1 MFFSVDEDE
10 TRWKELEEKNV
21 AVDARQ
27 ERVSVLVNCQAK
39 QGPALSRASLP
50 DSAHPP
56 VSTTTD
62 NAYSQFDHRKCS
74 KNITIC
80 MDM

>member
-62 NAYSQFDHRKCS
+62 NAYSQFDHHKCS

>member
-39 QGPALSRASLP
+39 QGSSSL
-50 DSAHPP
+50 AGVPP
-56 VSTTTD
+56 RQRPSPSFHDDRQCILTV
-62 NAYSQFDHRKCS
+62 
-74 KNITIC
+74 
-80 MDM
+80 